1 MASLKVA
8 AFSAGS
14 ALAGVLTFLGP
25 RGLPAAAAAV
35 VLLGALGTVVDRRV
49 SSRPPPPGPG

>member
-8 AFSAGS
+8 AASAGA

-25 RGLPAAAAAV
+25 HGLPAAAAAV
-35 VLLGALGTVVDRRV
+35 VVLGALGTVIDRRL
-49 SSRPPPPGPG
+49 SR